1 MVKRTTFP
9 ALNCLSRNM
18 PKLRNFRWSIEPEPH
33 KKRTKEIIV
42 EHPEIREL
50 IGKNPYTFLVIPLCL
65 GLQLV
70 LSWFLRDQPWWLI
83 FLVAYLVGAFACHT
97 LFVCIHE
104 CAHNLLFKTRAL
116 NSLAGILANLPLV
129 FPSSVSFQKYHLK
142 HHSYQGVEELDADM
156 PYRWEGRLINNSGFG
171 KAVWLLFYP
180 LFQMIRPV
188 RLKEISLFDRWTLLN
203 WLVQFSFMGVFIYFF
218 GWRSTVYLT
227 ASFFFSVGLH
237 PLGARWIQEHF
248 LTHGDQE
255 TKSYY
260 GVLNGINLNVG
271 YHNEH
276 HDFPSVPWNK
286 LPRVRKLANDHYDSL
301 GSHTSYTLLL
311 IRFLTDRKLSVY
323 SRMARANRGKR
334 ESKSE
339 SRTTT
344 ANPAPAAEGSSE

>member
-1 MVKRTTFP
+1 MKKMK
-9 ALNCLSRNM
+9 S
-18 PKLRNFRWSIEPEPH
+18 FRWSTESEPH
-33 KKRTKEIIV
+33 KIRTKEIIAR
-42 EHPEIREL
+42 HPEIRKL
-50 IGKNPYTFLVIPLCL
+50 ISRNPYTLLVILFCV

-70 LSWFLRDQPWWLI
+70 LSWFLKNEPWWLI
-83 FLVAYLVGAFACHT
+83 FVAAYFGGAFACHT

-104 CAHNLLFKTRAL
+104 CAHNLLFKNRAL
-116 NSLAGILANLPLV
+116 NTLCGILANLPLV

-156 PYRWEGRLINNSGFG
+156 PYRWEGALINNSTIG
-171 KAVWLLFYP
+171 KAIWLLFYP

-188 RLKEISLFDRWTLLN
+188 RLKEIRLLDKWTLIN
-203 WLVQFSFMGVFIYFF
+203 WIVQFSFMGLFMYYF
-218 GWRSTVYLT
+218 GTKATVYLT

-260 GVLNGINLNVG
+260 GVLNSVNLNVG

-286 LPRVRKLANDHYDSL
+286 LPRIKQIANSYYETL
-301 GSHTSYTLLL
+301 GHHTSYTMLLL
-311 IRFLTDRKLSVY
+311 RFLFDSRLSVY
-323 SRMARANRGKR
+323 SRMARANRGKIAR
-334 ESKSE
+334 RKAGVDS
-339 SRTTT
+339 
-344 ANPAPAAEGSSE
+344 SSEVVTEP